1 MKKIFVFL
9 GFIFLGLSSGAQQCP
24 PEWLCYDT
32 DEYLSDFQSAYNN
45 KGMTEASFKDYLLGV
60 ARTNLAKQVRMRVK
74 DVAELEK
81 QSLNGRTQTE
91 YHSSTVFS
99 TDINLTLVETKTR
112 YDPMTKEG
120 LAIAYINKK
129 SALRY
134 YQNEVYVAFGKVE
147 SALSLSDAYV
157 EAGFIDRAKNE
168 LQKADQFLDKVDE
181 PFFWFNIFGLDEY
194 ELNSLLGRSSEL
206 KNIVKSRIAELQ
218 YALRI
223 NLNGSVDL
231 FGTSDH
237 IILNDIKG
245 RLSSDGCSF
254 TDDPS
259 DSDWQITIQAAA
271 REYNCV
277 QLGAQ
282 CQWYAFIDAS
292 IVIIKMATMQ
302 RIYENEISVKGG
314 HFKGYKEAADAA
326 GKKVAQELYTIID
339 NIVRQ

>member
-1 MKKIFVFL
+1 MKRYFCFL
-9 GFIFLGLSSGAQQCP
+9 GLLLLGLSSGAQQCP

-32 DEYLSDFQSAYNN
+32 DEYLSDFQSGYNN

-60 ARTNLAKQVRMRVK
+60 ARTNLAKQVQMRVK

-81 QSLNGRTQTE
+81 QSLNGRTRTE

-99 TDINLTLVETKTR
+99 TDINLTLVETKTK
-112 YDPMTKEG
+112 YDPITKEG
-120 LAIAYINKK
+120 SAIAYVNKK

-134 YQNEVYVAFGKVE
+134 YQNEVYVALGKVE
-147 SALSLSDAYV
+147 GALSLSDTYIEV
-157 EAGFIDRAKNE
+157 GFIDKARNE
-168 LQKADQFLDKVDE
+168 LQKADQLLDKVEE

-194 ELNSLLGRSSEL
+194 ELTALLDRTSGL
-206 KNIVKSRIAELQ
+206 KHIVKSRIAELQ

-223 NLNGSVDL
+223 NLEGSVDI
-231 FGTSDH
+231 FGTADH
-237 IILNDIKG
+237 IILNDLKG
-245 RLSSDGCSF
+245 KLSSGGCSF
-254 TDDPS
+254 TDDPA

-277 QLGAQ
+277 QVGAQ
-282 CQWYAFIDAS
+282 RQWYAFIDAS
-292 IVIIKMATMQ
+292 IVIVKMATMQ

-326 GKKVAQELYTIID
+326 GKKVSQELYTIID